1 MRLLSG
7 GSGSEDLGFFTLSR
21 CLVVALLLSVVAG
34 AGAQEARGQTGSVP
48 TFGTPEP
55 IDHTFTL
62 ENINQPLSLPI
73 ATGGNGRLVYEVS
86 FLPFGLRY
94 DARQHAIVRCCTGFP
109 AILTNGQYTLTATD
123 EDGIQTTW
131 AFRITVEDI
140 SVTYGADPFDLVLIL
155 GERFDDDD
163 TEPGLVP
170 LAVGNG
176 RLVYT
181 LQPSLPSGLRLNFYF
196 RRGTDTD
203 LLGTPSTAQGR
214 TTYTV
219 TATDEDGDTDTYNF
233 HITVEEDTIPDFD
246 SASEIDMTFT
256 SGTEVTLQLPEST
269 GGNTPLRYS
278 LISGGLPTGL
288 NFDTFTRRISGTP
301 RGGQEKTQF
310 TMRATDIHH
319 ETGDFTFHITVEGPS
334 FGLKPSIEKTLV
346 ANTEIT
352 PFQLPEVDAG
362 LSVGVVNP
370 VTYSISPDTPLPPTL
385 TFSQSNRMISGTPTA
400 AQPRTKYTLTATDG
414 NGAKSF
420 YDFYITV
427 ESIDFLTRPEIDKTF
442 VINTDI
448 APFQLPEAASSIG
461 AVTYSIS
468 HRTPLPGGLRFDS
481 GTRIISGRPTV
492 AQPRTL
498 HTFEVTDGTNTVT
511 YDFHITIDSLIF
523 DSPPVIDRTLVANI
537 EIDPVLQLPPVTGGA
552 GIVTYEISPSTP
564 LPPGLRFDENTLR
577 ISGTPT
583 TIQARTPYI
592 LTAED
597 SSRNRAT
604 YTFHI
609 AVEGIIFESPP
620 EIDVRYTED
629 SEIDSVLQ
637 LPSATGGGTLTY
649 TATLPDGLSFD
660 ENSRMVSGTPTTA
673 QGRTAYTLTATDGG
687 NIATY
692 TFHITV
698 EADEQPAFVPWP
710 EIDETFLVGIEITP
724 FELPSASGGNGG
736 VIYSITLPDGLSFNT
751 GTRMVSGIPVTAQGE
766 TEYTL
771 TATDG
776 DRDMAT
782 FSFHITVDPNTPP
795 DFGSASAI
803 SKTYS
808 QSDTADLQLPE
819 AQNGNGRPLTYELI
833 PPLSRGL
840 IFDSDRRVVAIDY
853 SFANFPEAQAETTYT
868 LIARDGDEDT
878 SAGDT
883 GALPFTI
890 TVEDIAPD
898 FGSQTVDEE
907 LILGRYDE
915 VDLPEATGNGRMTY
929 TVTPTLSGGLR
940 FNRFRHRV
948 EGTPDTVRERT
959 TYTLTARDRDGD
971 TATLTFALT
980 VVDIVEPSPQPTLT
994 ISPGTPSATEGG
1006 TLTFSLV
1013 LSETT
1018 TETVTVYYILTDD
1031 TATHGTDYTV
1041 SVPSTATSGTL
1052 TFEPGETSQTVVLS
1066 LIDDNENE
1074 PDETVMLTLSN
1085 LSPTASFPGGA
1096 ASITSPGTIIDN
1108 DEGTPL
1114 VFAPSS
1120 PIDKTFPTNREITPF
1135 ELPEATGGDG
1145 ALTYSI
1151 TGDLPTG
1158 LSFDPATRTI
1168 SGTPTTEQLRTE
1180 YILAVTDG
1188 TNMATYTFHIEVDA
1202 YTTPDFGS
1210 STTIDWTFT
1219 PENIGAGLTLPQAE
1233 GGNGN
1238 LTYVLNPPLP
1248 YGLGFDT
1255 ERHALYRQ
1263 HVSFPVAQQ
1272 RTPYTLSATDE
1283 DGNQATLAFHL
1294 TVVDI
1299 EPIFDMLTYELVLR
1313 RGRFHFFP
1321 RWPATATDGN
1331 GNLIYTD
1338 SNSLPLGMSLYSG
1351 GYIRYRHILGT
1362 PINMQPRTEYAM
1374 TVTDRDGDQATL
1386 AYYITI
1392 EDDAVPYFGAESE
1405 IDMIFASGAEILSLQ
1420 LPKATNGNK
1429 YPYIRRPDWQT
1440 SSQLGE
1446 GFDER
1451 YSITSGALPSGLSFN
1466 TLTRRISGTPSHGQT
1481 RTQYILTASDIDGD
1495 TATYTFHLTISGP
1508 NFGSPPEIEKTL
1520 VANRPITPFQLPE
1533 VDMSLGVNVVEP
1545 VTYSTDLPP
1554 TFTLDQSTRMISGTP
1569 DTVKERTRYTLTAT
1583 DGNGAKSFYDFYITV
1598 EALAFGSPPEIDKT
1612 FIARTPIEPFELPAA
1627 EGGEGEVTYAINPAL
1642 PPTLTF
1648 NPSNRMVSG
1657 TPDTAQPKRRYTLTA
1672 SDGTNTDTYDFHI
1685 TVRGL
1690 FFDSPPVI
1698 DRTLI
1703 ANIGIDPV
1711 LQLPSAT
1718 GGAGIL
1724 TYAISPSTPLPSGLS
1739 FDENTLRIS
1748 GTPTATQARTPYI
1761 MTVEDSSGNR
1771 ATYTFHIG
1779 VEGLSFL
1786 SPPEIDVRYVE
1797 GSEIDP
1803 VLQLPAA
1810 TGGGTLTYTATLPD
1824 GLSFDENSRMV
1835 SGTPTTA
1842 QPRTEYT
1849 LTATD
1854 GGNVATYT
1862 FHITVEADEQPAF
1875 VPWPEIDE
1883 TFLVGIEI
1891 TPFELPSASG
1901 GNGGVIY
1908 SITLP
1913 DGLSFNTGTRMVSG
1927 IPTTAQ
1933 GRTEHTLT
1941 ATDGD
1946 RDMATFSFHI
1956 TVDPNT
1962 PPDFDSAS
1970 AISKTYSQS
1979 DTADLQLPEAE
1990 DGNGALTYEL
2000 IPPLSPGLS
2009 FDSDRRI
2016 VAIDYSFANFPE
2028 AQGETTYTLIARDG
2042 DEDTSD
2048 GDTGALPLTITV
2060 EDIAPDFGSQTVD
2073 EELILGRHGRVNLPF
2088 ATGGNGEITYTIS
2101 PALPTGLR
2109 FIPRAHVID
2118 GTPATEQERTTYT
2131 LTAMDRDLDTATMT
2145 FALTVV
2151 DTVVDPP
2158 PVRPHLLTVSP
2169 ATPSATEGGDLTF
2182 SLVLS
2187 DTTTGTVTV
2196 DYTLT
2201 DDTATHGTDYTVSVP
2216 SVATSGRLTFEPG
2229 ETLQT
2234 VVLSL
2239 IDDNENETDETV
2251 MLRLSNLSS
2260 AAGFPGG
2267 AASVTSVGTI
2277 RDNDGNTQPV
2287 FASSLPIDNTFSAH
2301 KEITP
2306 FQLPKADGGDGAL
2319 TYSITGSLPAGL
2331 IFDPDTRTISGTP
2344 TAEQGRTEYTLTVGD
2359 GDSDTSAGDEDTFNF
2374 HITVEP
2380 NAVPDF
2386 GSPSA
2391 IIHTFTPSNIGA
2403 GLDLPTVPVE
2413 TGGDGDLTYGITPPL
2428 PSGLFLHG
2436 GLHRIVRNP
2445 GYGAFPLAQTE
2456 ATHTLTATDEDGDAA
2471 TFTFIIA
2478 VENTE
2483 PDFGSRTADLT
2494 FVRGGY
2500 LSAALPA
2507 ATGGNG
2513 RIHYSITPSLPDGLR
2528 FGESHT
2534 IEGIPTATQV
2544 RTVYTLTATE
2554 EDRDA
2559 DMATTT
2565 FHITVVDPQLTVSPP
2580 SPVVI
2585 AENAGTLTVSLAL
2598 SPPIPQT
2605 VTVDYALT
2613 GGTATHGADYAFIE
2627 PTPLTSGTLVFAP
2640 DTASQTIVLSITDDF
2655 EDEGED
2661 NETIRIE
2668 FNNLS
2673 SAAVFPGEVSGII
2686 SAVQIV
2692 DNDTNTAPVFVSQQA
2707 IEEILVVNTESP
2719 FPLHEARGGN
2729 GKVTYS
2735 ITPDLPTGL
2744 AFDSDTLAITGVPT
2758 VLQGPTEY
2766 ILTVGDS
2773 DGDTSAEDT
2782 DTFTFTITV
2791 EEDRQPVFAEETLEV
2806 TFVRG
2811 NYKLIPL
2818 PTVEGNGDIG
2828 YAIDPSL
2835 PSGLRL
2841 TRLNTNTLH
2850 GTPDAA
2856 QSRSEYTITARD
2868 KDGDTDTMTLYITI
2882 EETPQLTVSASSST
2896 IAEHG
2901 GTLTFSI
2908 ALDSAAPETVTVDYA
2923 LTGTAQPGPDYTIDA
2938 PLTSAAGVLVFSPGS
2953 ALQQT
2958 IELSIVDD
2966 KTHEKDET
2974 VILTLGSL
2982 IVAEFPGGAGSI
2994 TSVVTITDND
3004 EDPNAFIQEV
3014 NAQVLPKIAM
3024 TIASETAGAIRDRI
3038 KEAFSGVSSGLY
3050 VRGGGWRQFLAAEAS
3065 RENEHAEM
3073 PDIKLSDLAFALAAD
3088 DWGDSDYDYGGGSM
3102 GFRAWGRGYYH
3113 DVDFGGD
3120 IIFDG
3125 GITGGMVGVD
3135 TMIMS
3140 NLLTGVSANLFNAD
3154 INFSRSGSDAAR
3166 A

>member
-1 MRLLSG
+1 M
-7 GSGSEDLGFFTLSR
+7 
-21 CLVVALLLSVVAG
+21 
-34 AGAQEARGQTGSVP
+34 P
-48 TFGTPEP
+48 
-55 IDHTFTL
+55 
-62 ENINQPLSLPI
+62 
-73 ATGGNGRLVYEVS
+73 
-86 FLPFGLRY
+86 
-94 DARQHAIVRCCTGFP
+94 
-109 AILTNGQYTLTATD
+109 
-123 EDGIQTTW
+123 
-131 AFRITVEDI
+131 
-140 SVTYGADPFDLVLIL
+140 
-155 GERFDDDD
+155 
-163 TEPGLVP
+163 
-170 LAVGNG
+170 
-176 RLVYT
+176 
-181 LQPSLPSGLRLNFYF
+181 
-196 RRGTDTD
+196 
-203 LLGTPSTAQGR
+203 
-214 TTYTV
+214 
-219 TATDEDGDTDTYNF
+219 F
-233 HITVEEDTIPDFD
+233 HITVEEDSVPDF
-246 SASEIDMTFT
+246 STAGTVDMTFK
-256 SGTEVTLQLPEST
+256 SGIEVTSFQLPKPN
-269 GGNTPLRYS
+269 GGNSPLEYS
-278 LISGGLPTGL
+278 I
-288 NFDTFTRRISGTP
+288 ISGTFP
-301 RGGQEKTQF
+301 DLNFNIYTAILSGIPIAQAKTQYI
-310 TMRATDIHH
+310 MRVKDFHLETD
-319 ETGDFTFHITVEGPS
+319 DYTFHLTVEGPS
-334 FGLKPSIEKTLV
+334 FGSEPPIEQTLV
-346 ANTEIT
+346 ANKGIT
-352 PFQLPEVDAG
+352 PFQLPEVDA
-362 LSVGVVNP
+362 
-370 VTYSISPDTPLPPTL
+370 
-385 TFSQSNRMISGTPTA
+385 
-400 AQPRTKYTLTATDG
+400 
-414 NGAKSF
+414 
-420 YDFYITV
+420 
-427 ESIDFLTRPEIDKTF
+427 
-442 VINTDI
+442 
-448 APFQLPEAASSIG
+448 
-461 AVTYSIS
+461 
-468 HRTPLPGGLRFDS
+468 
-481 GTRIISGRPTV
+481 
-492 AQPRTL
+492 
-498 HTFEVTDGTNTVT
+498 
-511 YDFHITIDSLIF
+511 
-523 DSPPVIDRTLVANI
+523 
-537 EIDPVLQLPPVTGGA
+537 
-552 GIVTYEISPSTP
+552 
-564 LPPGLRFDENTLR
+564 
-577 ISGTPT
+577 
-583 TIQARTPYI
+583 
-592 LTAED
+592 
-597 SSRNRAT
+597 
-604 YTFHI
+604 
-609 AVEGIIFESPP
+609 
-620 EIDVRYTED
+620 
-629 SEIDSVLQ
+629 
-637 LPSATGGGTLTY
+637 
-649 TATLPDGLSFD
+649 
-660 ENSRMVSGTPTTA
+660 
-673 QGRTAYTLTATDGG
+673 
-687 NIATY
+687 
-692 TFHITV
+692 
-698 EADEQPAFVPWP
+698 
-710 EIDETFLVGIEITP
+710 
-724 FELPSASGGNGG
+724 
-736 VIYSITLPDGLSFNT
+736 
-751 GTRMVSGIPVTAQGE
+751 
-766 TEYTL
+766 
-771 TATDG
+771 
-776 DRDMAT
+776 
-782 FSFHITVDPNTPP
+782 
-795 DFGSASAI
+795 
-803 SKTYS
+803 
-808 QSDTADLQLPE
+808 
-819 AQNGNGRPLTYELI
+819 
-833 PPLSRGL
+833 
-840 IFDSDRRVVAIDY
+840 
-853 SFANFPEAQAETTYT
+853 
-868 LIARDGDEDT
+868 
-878 SAGDT
+878 
-883 GALPFTI
+883 
-890 TVEDIAPD
+890 
-898 FGSQTVDEE
+898 
-907 LILGRYDE
+907 
-915 VDLPEATGNGRMTY
+915 
-929 TVTPTLSGGLR
+929 
-940 FNRFRHRV
+940 
-948 EGTPDTVRERT
+948 
-959 TYTLTARDRDGD
+959 
-971 TATLTFALT
+971 
-980 VVDIVEPSPQPTLT
+980 
-994 ISPGTPSATEGG
+994 
-1006 TLTFSLV
+1006 
-1013 LSETT
+1013 
-1018 TETVTVYYILTDD
+1018 
-1031 TATHGTDYTV
+1031 
-1041 SVPSTATSGTL
+1041 
-1052 TFEPGETSQTVVLS
+1052 
-1066 LIDDNENE
+1066 
-1074 PDETVMLTLSN
+1074 
-1085 LSPTASFPGGA
+1085 
-1096 ASITSPGTIIDN
+1096 
-1108 DEGTPL
+1108 
-1114 VFAPSS
+1114 
-1120 PIDKTFPTNREITPF
+1120 
-1135 ELPEATGGDG
+1135 
-1145 ALTYSI
+1145 
-1151 TGDLPTG
+1151 
-1158 LSFDPATRTI
+1158 
-1168 SGTPTTEQLRTE
+1168 
-1180 YILAVTDG
+1180 
-1188 TNMATYTFHIEVDA
+1188 
-1202 YTTPDFGS
+1202 
-1210 STTIDWTFT
+1210 
-1219 PENIGAGLTLPQAE
+1219 
-1233 GGNGN
+1233 
-1238 LTYVLNPPLP
+1238 
-1248 YGLGFDT
+1248 
-1255 ERHALYRQ
+1255 
-1263 HVSFPVAQQ
+1263 
-1272 RTPYTLSATDE
+1272 
-1283 DGNQATLAFHL
+1283 
-1294 TVVDI
+1294 
-1299 EPIFDMLTYELVLR
+1299 
-1313 RGRFHFFP
+1313 
-1321 RWPATATDGN
+1321 
-1331 GNLIYTD
+1331 
-1338 SNSLPLGMSLYSG
+1338 
-1351 GYIRYRHILGT
+1351 
-1362 PINMQPRTEYAM
+1362 
-1374 TVTDRDGDQATL
+1374 
-1386 AYYITI
+1386 
-1392 EDDAVPYFGAESE
+1392 
-1405 IDMIFASGAEILSLQ
+1405 
-1420 LPKATNGNK
+1420 
-1429 YPYIRRPDWQT
+1429 
-1440 SSQLGE
+1440 
-1446 GFDER
+1446 
-1451 YSITSGALPSGLSFN
+1451 
-1466 TLTRRISGTPSHGQT
+1466 
-1481 RTQYILTASDIDGD
+1481 
-1495 TATYTFHLTISGP
+1495 
-1508 NFGSPPEIEKTL
+1508 
-1520 VANRPITPFQLPE
+1520 
-1533 VDMSLGVNVVEP
+1533 SLGVNVVEP

-1554 TFTLDQSTRMISGTP
+1554 TFTLDQSTRMVSGTP
-1569 DTVKERTRYTLTAT
+1569 DTVKGRTKYTLTAT
-1583 DGNGAKSFYDFYITV
+1583 DGNGAKAFYDFYITV
-1598 EALAFGSPPEIDKT
+1598 EALAFESSPEIDKT

-1627 EGGEGEVTYAINPAL
+1627 EGGDGVVTYAITPAL
-1642 PPTLTF
+1642 PSTLTF

-1739 FDENTLRIS
+1739 FDGNTLRIS
-1748 GTPTATQARTPYI
+1748 GTPTTTQARTPYI

-1779 VEGLSFL
+1779 VEGLYFL
-1786 SPPEIDVRYVE
+1786 SPPEIDVRYIE

-1803 VLQLPAA
+1803 ILQLPAA

-1979 DTADLQLPEAE
+1979 DTGDLQLPEAQN
-1990 DGNGALTYEL
+1990 GNGRPLTYEL
-2000 IPPLSPGLS
+2000 IPSLSPGLS

-2042 DEDTSD
+2042 DEDTSA
-2048 GDTGALPLTITV
+2048 GDTGAFPFTITV
-2060 EDIAPDFGSQTVD
+2060 KDIAPDFGSQTVD
-2073 EELILGRHGRVNLPF
+2073 EELILGRHGRVDLPF

-2101 PALPTGLR
+2101 PALPMWLR
-2109 FIPRAHVID
+2109 FISSAHVLD
-2118 GTPATEQERTTYT
+2118 GTPDTVQERTTYT
-2131 LTAMDRDLDTATMT
+2131 LTAMDRDGDTDQMT
-2145 FALTVV
+2145 FALAVV

-2169 ATPSATEGGDLTF
+2169 ATPSVAEDSGTLTF
-2182 SLVLS
+2182 SLSLS
-2187 DTTTGTVTV
+2187 PPATEMAEVS
-2196 DYTLT
+2196 YRLS
-2201 DDTATHGTDYTVSVP
+2201 DDTATHGADYTVSVP
-2216 SVATSGRLTFEPG
+2216 STETSGTLTFAPG
-2229 ETLQT
+2229 DSLKTI
-2234 VVLSL
+2234 VVSL
-2239 IDDNENETDETV
+2239 IDDTEDEADEEMFSLV
-2251 MLRLSNLSS
+2251 LSS
-2260 AAGFPGG
+2260 LTLANPYLPIEFVGNMVTIS
-2267 AASVTSVGTI
+2267 SVATTKTVVATI

-2306 FQLPKADGGDGAL
+2306 FQLPEATGGDGAL

-2359 GDSDTSAGDEDTFNF
+2359 GDGDTSAGDEDTFNF
-2374 HITVEP
+2374 YITVEP

-2391 IIHTFTPSNIGA
+2391 IIHTFTPSNIRA

-2456 ATHTLTATDEDGDAA
+2456 TTHTLTATDEDGDAA

-2478 VENTE
+2478 VENIE

-2692 DNDTNTAPVFVSQQA
+2692 DNDTNTAPVFVSQRA
-2707 IEEILVVNTESP
+2707 IEETLIVHTERP
-2719 FPLHEARGGN
+2719 FPLHEVRDGSGN
-2729 GKVTYS
+2729 GEITYS
-2735 ITPDLPTGL
+2735 ITPGLPTGL
-2744 AFDSDTLAITGVPT
+2744 SFDPDTHAITGVPT

-2766 ILTVGDS
+2766 ILTAGDS

-2782 DTFTFTITV
+2782 ATFTFTITV

-2828 YAIDPSL
+2828 YAIDPSP

-2841 TRLNTNTLH
+2841 SVLNVLH

-2868 KDGDTDTMTLYITI
+2868 EDGDMDTMTLYITI
-2882 EETPQLTVSASSST
+2882 EETPQLTVSASSPT

-2982 IVAEFPGGAGSI
+2982 TVAEFPGGAGSI

-3004 EDPNAFIQEV
+3004 EDPNAFIREV

-3088 DWGDSDYDYGGGSM
+3088 EWGDSDYDYGGGSM

-3154 INFSRSGSDAAR
+3154 INFSRSGLTPRAHDTTAWSVHPYIGWRPLARTTVWGTVGYGMGDIKVEGEEENCTNNCHNSDINLLTVGGGGTVLIGNVKFGSGRVSLDMLGDVALARISEGSSGGLELDAGVARFGIEMGYGRPLGLNGNLGGDIGLSYRADFGDIKSGSGLEAGGGLNITIPGAGLRFEGNGRALLSGIDSVDEWGFSGDIIWSYNSDNGTGPYIIFRPEWGATNDKRDDLWERGVAELGVTEDSGGQRYVMEAGYGVALMGDSGVMTFFARNEMEGGEAASQSGGLDIEMTGGLSVGYETVSR
-3166 A
+3166 TSEQPEHRGYLRYAGKF